1 VTEHGVLPGL
11 WPIHGDGV
19 LARQGDLVLLIHP
32 AGGAFT
38 DRLLDLLADAARAS
52 ATGLRFTDQ
61 VSAEFDTDAAAADA
75 ADAADQQGP
84 AVVAFG
90 PAGDGTA
97 VAVYGTGWAEVTTAH
112 GAHRLTAGEP
122 YGRLRC
128 VLPSTLIKIRAGVQP
143 VSGDGETDPYLR
155 LADGVVRAVA
165 LLYAPA
171 EIAAEAADEGR
182 QAASVSSPAAKAS
195 PAPAAAAASLA
206 AAPAAAVVPPAA
218 PVAAAEPPGAAEP
231 PAAAEP
237 PGAAEPPAVV
247 PVAVEAPA
255 VPPVAVEPSVPLPVP
270 VPDQPPQAAPEPYA
284 DHIQKPEP
292 EYYATRIE
300 PAVSGFPAADLYA
313 QPASDPYAAP
323 APDPY
328 AAPGSDPYAAPGP
341 DPYAAPGPDPYA
353 APAPPV
359 PPDPYAAPA
368 PADPYAAQPVPPV
381 PGPSDGAPRPDFIS
395 ISLVAGGPGG
405 PGAGSGPGAL
415 GIDVPQRDPLP
426 LGAEPPAAKDLG
438 LVEMPAAHVE
448 GVYCKNGHFNDP
460 EARYCAVCGI
470 SMGQLTKI
478 RQKGTRPPLGVLILS
493 DGSVCQVDADYV
505 IGREPTLDS
514 AVADGRAR
522 PLRLMGASG
531 VVSRIHARVELDG
544 WQVFLTDLNSA
555 NGTQVLMPGERNPTS
570 LQPGVRTPLA
580 AGAQIRLGGEYGL
593 QYDSHRHR

>member
-1 VTEHGVLPGL
+1 MTEHGVLPGL

-32 AGGAFT
+32 GGGVFT
-38 DRLLDLLADAARAS
+38 DRLLDLLADTARAH
-52 ATGLRFTDQ
+52 ATGLRFTDL
-61 VSAEFDTDAAAADA
+61 VSAEFDADAAAADLT
-75 ADAADQQGP
+75 DQQGP

-90 PAGDGTA
+90 PADGGTA
-97 VAVYGTGWAEVTTAH
+97 VAVYGTGWAEVTTAR
-112 GAHRLTAGEP
+112 GAQRLTAGEP

-143 VSGDGETDPYLR
+143 VPGDGETDPYLR

-171 EIAAEAADEGR
+171 EVAAEAAEEGR
-182 QAASVSSPAAKAS
+182 PGAPSPVAEASQ
-195 PAPAAAAASLA
+195 
-206 AAPAAAVVPPAA
+206 APAAAVVPAAAA
-218 PVAAAEPPGAAEP
+218 PAPPPAPAE

-237 PGAAEPPAVV
+237 GFAEPGFAEPGFAEPPAVV
-247 PVAVEAPA
+247 PLAVEAPA
-255 VPPVAVEPSVPLPVP
+255 APPVAAEAPAPVP
-270 VPDQPPQAAPEPYA
+270 VPEPDPSPQAAPEPYA
-284 DHIQKPEP
+284 DHIQEPEP
-292 EYYATRIE
+292 EYHATRIE

-313 QPASDPYAAP
+313 PPPSDPYAAP
-323 APDPY
+323 ASAPDAY
-328 AAPGSDPYAAPGP
+328 AAPPLA
-341 DPYAAPGPDPYA
+341 
-353 APAPPV
+353 
-359 PPDPYAAPA
+359 PDPYAAPA
-368 PADPYAAQPVPPV
+368 PADPYAAPPV
-381 PGPSDGAPRPDFIS
+381 PGPADGGPRPDFIS
-395 ISLVAGGPGG
+395 ISLVPDGPGG
-405 PGAGSGPGAL
+405 LPGPGAPGAL

-426 LGAEPPAAKDLG
+426 LGAEPPEAKDLG
-438 LVEMPAAHVE
+438 LVEMPSAQVE

-478 RQKGTRPPLGVLILS
+478 RQKGNRPPLGVLILA
-493 DGSVCQVDADYV
+493 DGSVCQLDADYV

-522 PLRLMGASG
+522 PLRLMDASG
-531 VVSRIHARVELDG
+531 VVSRIHARVELDS

-555 NGTQVLMPGERNPTS
+555 NGTQVLMPGERNPVN

>member
-38 DRLLDLLADAARAS
+38 DRLLDLLADAARAR
-52 ATGLRFTDQ
+52 ATGLRFTDL
-61 VSAEFDTDAAAADA
+61 VSAEFDTDAAAADT
-75 ADAADQQGP
+75 ADQHDP

-112 GAHRLTAGEP
+112 GSQRLTAGEP

-128 VLPSTLIKIRAGVQP
+128 VLPSTLIKIRAGVRP
-143 VSGDGETDPYLR
+143 VPGDGETDPYLR
-155 LADGVVRAVA
+155 LADGMVRAVA

-171 EIAAEAADEGR
+171 EVAGEAADEGR
-182 QAASVSSPAAKAS
+182 YPAPAPSPAAEAS
-195 PAPAAAAASLA
+195 PAPAAVVAPLA
-206 AAPAAAVVPPAA
+206 AAPAAPPAA
-218 PVAAAEPPGAAEP
+218 PEP
-231 PAAAEP
+231 PAAAAAP
-237 PGAAEPPAVV
+237 PAPAGPPAAAEPPAVV

-255 VPPVAVEPSVPLPVP
+255 VPVAVEPPAPVPVPVP

-284 DHIQKPEP
+284 DHIGEPEP
-292 EYYATRIE
+292 EYHATRIE

-313 QPASDPYAAP
+313 PPASDPYAVP

-328 AAPGSDPYAAPGP
+328 AAPA
-341 DPYAAPGPDPYA
+341 
-353 APAPPV
+353 
-359 PPDPYAAPA
+359 PDPYAAPA
-368 PADPYAAQPVPPV
+368 PADPYAAEPAPSV
-381 PGPSDGAPRPDFIS
+381 PGPSDGGARPDFIS
-395 ISLVAGGPGG
+395 ISLVPGGPGGPGG
-405 PGAGSGPGAL
+405 PGALGGGPGAL

-426 LGAEPPAAKDLG
+426 LGAEPPEAKDLG
-438 LVEMPAAHVE
+438 LVEMPSAQVE

-478 RQKGTRPPLGVLILS
+478 RQKGKRPPLGVLILG

-544 WQVFLTDLNSA
+544 WQVYLTDLNSA

-580 AGAQIRLGGEYGL
+580 AGTQIRLGGEYGL
-593 QYDSHRHR
+593 QYDSHRHH

>member
-1 VTEHGVLPGL
+1 MTEHGVLPGL

-32 AGGAFT
+32 GGGVFT
-38 DRLLDLLADAARAS
+38 DRLLDVLADAARAR
-52 ATGLRFTDQ
+52 ATGLRFTDL
-61 VSAEFDTDAAAADA
+61 VSAEFDADAAAADA

-90 PAGDGTA
+90 PTDRGTA
-97 VAVYGTGWAEVTTAH
+97 VAVYGAGWAEVTTVH
-112 GAHRLTAGEP
+112 GEQRLTAGEP

-143 VSGDGETDPYLR
+143 VPGDGETDPYLR

-171 EIAAEAADEGR
+171 EVAAEAADENR
-182 QAASVSSPAAKAS
+182 HAASAPSPAAEAS
-195 PAPAAAAASLA
+195 PAPAAAPLA
-206 AAPAAAVVPPAA
+206 AAPAA
-218 PVAAAEPPGAAEP
+218 PVAAAEPPP
-231 PAAAEP
+231 
-237 PGAAEPPAVV
+237 AAEPPAVV
-247 PVAVEAPA
+247 PVAAEPSAAAEPPAA
-255 VPPVAVEPSVPLPVP
+255 VPVAVETPAASPVAVEPPVPVP
-270 VPDQPPQAAPEPYA
+270 VPDPPPQTVPEPYA
-284 DHIQKPEP
+284 DRIQEPEP
-292 EYYATRIE
+292 EYHATRIE

-328 AAPGSDPYAAPGP
+328 AAPAPPLAP
-341 DPYAAPGPDPYA
+341 DPY
-353 APAPPV
+353 V
-359 PPDPYAAPA
+359 APA
-368 PADPYAAQPVPPV
+368 PADPYAAQPAPPV
-381 PGPSDGAPRPDFIS
+381 PGPSDGAPPPDFIS
-395 ISLVAGGPGG
+395 ISLVPGGPSAPGGPGG
-405 PGAGSGPGAL
+405 PGAL
-415 GIDVPQRDPLP
+415 DIDVPQRDPLP
-426 LGAEPPAAKDLG
+426 LGAEPPDAKDLG
-438 LVEMPAAHVE
+438 LVEMPSAQVE

-478 RQKGTRPPLGVLILS
+478 RQKGIRPPLGVLILG

-570 LQPGVRTPLA
+570 LQPGVRTPLV